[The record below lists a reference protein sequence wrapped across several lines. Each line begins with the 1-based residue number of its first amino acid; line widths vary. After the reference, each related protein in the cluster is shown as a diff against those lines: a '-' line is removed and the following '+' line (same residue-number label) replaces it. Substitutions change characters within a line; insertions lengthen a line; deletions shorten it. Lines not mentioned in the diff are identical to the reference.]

1 MLQENKLVQLLF
13 RNIGLIG
20 LIMGIGF
27 VVFGLLNFNN
37 LPYYYYSLSGSSGFD
52 GQVTIFVNSVLWIA
66 LCGLLI
72 FIGIEFYFS
81 GRFITKMES
90 TSENP
95 IALRFFLIAA
105 GLISSVVVYTVLIL
119 MNVIDPVQFFP
130 NVLFVDD
137 ETLMDFSP
145 VFNTAFLFL
154 ILTIIYR
161 VAYKLI
167 KYGIKIGGVE

>member
-1 MLQENKLVQLLF
+1 
-13 RNIGLIG
+13 
-20 LIMGIGF
+20 
-27 VVFGLLNFNN
+27 
-37 LPYYYYSLSGSSGFD
+37 
-52 GQVTIFVNSVLWIA
+52 
-66 LCGLLI
+66 
-72 FIGIEFYFS
+72 
-81 GRFITKMES
+81 MES

-105 GLISSVVVYTVLIL
+105 CLISSVVVYTVLIL

-167 KYGIKIGGVE
+167 KYGIKIGGVK